1 MIKAK
6 QFVLLVGDVILL
18 YAALFLTIFVRY
30 GHIDHGLLRVH
41 LVPFSV
47 IFVVWLALFY
57 SAGWYDLRTIRKNLV
72 LIETIIVTLLVG
84 FGVAIIIFYSIPYF
98 HIAPKTNLA
107 IFTVFFAI
115 LAFLWRMLVG
125 AVGKTPR
132 ERVLLIGSNV
142 DADELKDHLEKNPTI
157 GYKIQVHLNGNLTK
171 LDFVRLGDVIKS
183 EKIGTVVVLEAE
195 QNKNYVAA
203 SLYKNLG
210 LGIEIIPFA
219 DFYESV
225 LGKVPLGELRE
236 EWFFENIT
244 RRHRGYNFVK
254 RGIDIIAGIVVG
266 VVFLILGILL
276 YPLVKLTSKGPFIFK
291 QTRVGKNGI
300 PFTLYKIRT
309 MYERDG
315 ENGWLDKDAKYI
327 TPVGKL
333 LRATH
338 IDELPQIWN
347 VLKGDIS
354 LVGPRPDFIDFF
366 KKLESAIPYYAIR
379 TLVKPGVT
387 GWAQVGYPVTIG
399 LEETRIRLSYDLYY
413 LKHYSFMVD
422 LLIVLKTL
430 KTVVTAS
437 GR

>member
-1 MIKAK
+1 MIRAK
-6 QFVLLVGDVILL
+6 QLVLLMGDIILL
-18 YAALFLTIFVRY
+18 YGALFLTIEVRY
-30 GHIDHGLLRVH
+30 GHINDGLLRVH
-41 LVPFSV
+41 LTPFSI
-47 IFVVWLALFY
+47 IFAVWLVLFY
-57 SAGWYDLRTIRKNLV
+57 SAGWYDLKTIRKNLV
-72 LIETIIVTLLVG
+72 LLETVIVTLLVG
-84 FGVAIIIFYSIPYF
+84 FGVAIIVFYSIPYF

-115 LAFLWRMLVG
+115 LAFLWRVVLG
-125 AVGKTPR
+125 AIVKTPR
-132 ERVLLIGSNV
+132 EKVLLIGSNA
-142 DADELKDHLEKNPTI
+142 DTDELKDYLEKNPAI
-157 GYKIQVHLNGNLTK
+157 GYKIQTHLANCST
-171 LDFVRLGDVIKS
+171 LDVARLGDTIKS
-183 EKIGTVVVLEAE
+183 EGITTVVILEAE

-254 RGIDIIAGIVVG
+254 RGIDILAGVIVG
-266 VVFLILGILL
+266 AVFLVLGILL

-300 PFTLYKIRT
+300 SFTLYKIRT

-399 LEETRIRLSYDLYY
+399 LEETRVRLSYDLYY

>member
-1 MIKAK
+1 MIRTK
-6 QFVLLVGDVILL
+6 QFVLLLGDIVLL
-18 YAALFLTIFVRY
+18 YAALFLTIFIRY

-41 LVPFSV
+41 LVPFSI

-72 LIETIIVTLLVG
+72 LIETIIVTLLVSL
-84 FGVAIIIFYSIPYF
+84 GVAIIIFYSIPYF

-115 LAFLWRMLVG
+115 LAFLWRTLVG

-132 ERVLLIGSNV
+132 EKVLLIGSNA
-142 DADELKDHLEKNPTI
+142 DADELKGYLEKNPTI
-157 GYKIQVHLNGNLTK
+157 GYKIQVQMGNPSSAEVEQLNE
-171 LDFVRLGDVIKS
+171 VITR
-183 EKIGTVVVLEAE
+183 EGIATVVVLEAE

-254 RGIDIIAGIVVG
+254 RGIDILAGIVVS
-266 VVFLILGILL
+266 VVFLVIGILL

-291 QTRVGKNGI
+291 QTRVGKNSI

-333 LRATH
+333 LRAMH

-399 LEETRIRLSYDLYY
+399 LEETRVRLSYDLYY

-430 KTVVTAS
+430 KTVATAA